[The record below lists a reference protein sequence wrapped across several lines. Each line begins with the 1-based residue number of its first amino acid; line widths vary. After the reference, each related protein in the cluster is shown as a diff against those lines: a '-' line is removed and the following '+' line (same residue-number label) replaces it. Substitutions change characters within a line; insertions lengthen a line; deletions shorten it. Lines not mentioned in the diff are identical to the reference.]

1 MSCTCGLCYFKTQHL
16 VRQFFKR
23 NAPQIEIRSG
33 AKRFSPFWKAQ
44 LFLDRWKAWLD
55 VIPRVVLSLAIVF
68 LLSVEEKLFWSNRK
82 SQRITKYIFVC
93 LIVWLE
99 RVMVSCIELKRKEY
113 SLSNYSSDKKVFRR
127 SSLEL

>member
-16 VRQFFKR
+16 VRQFFER

-33 AKRFSPFWKAQ
+33 AKRFLPFWKAQ

-55 VIPRVVLSLAIVF
+55 VIPRVVLSLTIVF
-68 LLSVEEKLFWSNRK
+68 LLSVEEKLFWSNRN

-113 SLSNYSSDKKVFRR
+113 SLSNYSSDEKVFRR